1 MCEDSNIEKNVYNI
15 IKSVLEIEEADILE
29 DTTLQ
34 ELGIDSVVFIKLV
47 IGFETQFGLRF
58 EDSMLVVSR
67 FLDVKSLIKYIETI
81 YGEKEK

>member
-15 IKSVLEIEEADILE
+15 IKSVLEIEEVDILE

-47 IGFETQFGLRF
+47 IEFETQFGLRF
-58 EDSMLVVSR
+58 EDSMPVSYTH
-67 FLDVKSLIKYIETI
+67 LDVYKRQINRL
-81 YGEKEK
+81 